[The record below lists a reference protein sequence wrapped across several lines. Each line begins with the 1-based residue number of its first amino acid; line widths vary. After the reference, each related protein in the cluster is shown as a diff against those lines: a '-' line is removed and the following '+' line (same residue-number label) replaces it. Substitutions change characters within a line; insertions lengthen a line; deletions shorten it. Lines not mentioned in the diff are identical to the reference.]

1 MSIQKLIYA
10 IAYITCDYT
19 KSTGQIIFISRVS
32 GAVYTLPAFERRDF
46 GMGGKK
52 LTQPIRPYSSP
63 LDVIVHKFALKCN

>member
-32 GAVYTLPAFERRDF
+32 GAVYTLPFERRDF
-46 GMGGKK
+46 GMEGKK
-52 LTQPIRPYSSP
+52 LTQPIRTYLSP